1 MKHFEIFTGRV
12 GIIEEIKELAN
23 GNCVVNFSVAETPR
37 VKKGN
42 DWVDGTTIWTNIAI
56 FGDEARNLHRSVKP
70 GTPVVVIGTRQAREY
85 TVKDTNEKRIIQSIV
100 AEQVAIAITKF
111 NYVEGVGNV
120 NYAKDGTGNSGGTQS
135 KSKTEKDPFDSA
147 PASAPAASDDPF
159 VDDSFKDPFGDDDD
173 PFGLNS

>member
-12 GIIEEIKELAN
+12 GFVEEIKELAN

-85 TVKDTNEKRIIQSIV
+85 TVKDTNEQKVTQSIV
-100 AEQVAIAITKF
+100 AEQVAVAITKF
-111 NYVEGVGNV
+111 NYIEGVGSI
-120 NYAKDGTGNSGGTQS
+120 NYAKDNTGGTTQS
-135 KSKTEKDPFDSA
+135 KPMAEKNPFNSA
-147 PASAPAASDDPF
+147 PVASDPLVEDN
-159 VDDSFKDPFGDDDD
+159 PFGNDDED